1 MPLDLSTISCPGY
14 SLDIDTETV
23 CDQDGNVVSDKDGI
37 AAITIDGVT
46 HHFNVAKLAWC
57 ALHNVSPFEVSD
69 EYIFFFQ
76 GNLQKRPVRKGVLNL
91 STTKNKKQMDY
102 KKSLKAWAESQGFL
116 SSEKYVLEMH
126 NFIKQHNISLKDK
139 DNYAVINLKDN
150 KVQQQDGD
158 NNDQP
163 KTAVILPLNVYTD
176 IKTHA
181 KENQITVEEYIEK
194 RHGLMYL
201 PEDISEQLKIEII
214 LALDEDDK
222 YPSQFFNDLYTQAKE
237 NQKVIDGLK
246 AQVQLLQEE
255 NKTLQENV
263 CKYRNDYIK
272 AKDLQSEWQ
281 TLIPY
286 PWYLK
291 RIEIAYMDN
300 TSEEIMAMSII
311 NDNNNAVIDDIEPGG
326 KSKITIDDFTALL
339 KDAKQRLLSANGHP
353 DAVPYAA
360 VPQQPNNPDNPN
372 PDFEEDDNPTQNSQ
386 QGTDVPCPSD

>member
-46 HHFNVAKLAWC
+46 HHFTVAKLAWC

-116 SSEKYVLEMH
+116 SSEKYVREMH

-139 DNYAVINLKDN
+139 DNYTVINLKDN

-201 PEDISEQLKIEII
+201 PDDISEQLKIEII

-222 YPSQFFNDLYTQAKE
+222 YPSQFFNDLYAQAKE
-237 NQKVIDGLK
+237 NKKIIDGLK

-263 CKYRNDYIK
+263 CKYQNDYIK
-272 AKDLQSEWQ
+272 TKDLLSGQQ
-281 TLIPY
+281 TLVPY
-286 PWYLK
+286 AWYLK
-291 RIEIAYMDN
+291 GIEIVYL
-300 TSEEIMAMSII
+300 EESTDDGII
-311 NDNNNAVIDDIEPGG
+311 ISVINEHNYAVIDNLEPKG
-326 KSKITIDDFTALL
+326 KAKINVDELTALL
-339 KDAKQRLLSANGHP
+339 NDAKQRLLFANGRPEVSHNSQNDSKP
-353 DAVPYAA
+353 LDS
-360 VPQQPNNPDNPN
+360 
-372 PDFEEDDNPTQNSQ
+372 EDDNPPQNS
-386 QGTDVPCPSD
+386 P

>member
-14 SLDIDTETV
+14 ALDIDTETV

-46 HHFNVAKLAWC
+46 HHFTVPKLAWC

-116 SSEKYVLEMH
+116 SSEKYVREMH

-139 DNYAVINLKDN
+139 DNYTVINLKDN

-158 NNDQP
+158 NNDRP
-163 KTAVILPLNVYTD
+163 KTAVILPLHVYNN
-176 IKTHA
+176 IGAYA
-181 KENQITVEEYIEK
+181 KMNQMTVEEYIEK
-194 RHGLMYL
+194 WYSLMNWPNDL
-201 PEDISEQLKIEII
+201 TNDLRIEMI
-214 LALDEDDK
+214 LAHDENNK
-222 YPSQFFNDLYTQAKE
+222 YPWEFFNDLYAQAKE
-237 NQKVIDGLK
+237 SQKVIDGLK

-255 NKTLQENV
+255 NKSLQENV
-263 CKYRNDYIK
+263 CKYRNDYLK
-272 AKDLQSEWQ
+272 TKELQSGWQ

-291 RIEIAYMDN
+291 RIEIAYIDS

-326 KSKITIDDFTALL
+326 KSKITIDDLTALL
-339 KDAKQRLLSANGHP
+339 KDAKQRLLFANGHP
-353 DAVPYAA
+353 DAVTYAA
-360 VPQQPNNPDNPN
+360 VTQQSNNPDNPN
-372 PDFEEDDNPTQNSQ
+372 PDIEKDDNSPQVS
-386 QGTDVPCPSD
+386 P